1 MELRDYLRIIRR
13 NWLLLL
19 LLAVLGAGSGAG
31 AAAVQTPI
39 YTATAESYVS
49 LDSASNANDLSQ
61 GSAFTEQVV
70 ASYAHIAD
78 TPYVLGPVIDE
89 LRLGT
94 TAVKLAKRVT
104 VDAVAG
110 TSVLDITVADAS
122 AARSAAIAN
131 AVAARLTDAVNALS
145 PASDTGSGLVKVTQV
160 QSAVPATAP
169 SSPSLPL
176 DAGIGFLAGLL
187 LAAVIAAVREALDT
201 RLRDTEQLQKVAE
214 APVLGEIL
222 DDRTARRRPLVSR
235 SKPAGQEVEAFRT
248 LRTNLDFLEIDP
260 GARSYVVTSAM
271 PGEGKTVTTAN
282 LALALAE
289 SGQRVVLVDAD
300 LRRPRVADTFGLDGG
315 VGLTDVIVGR
325 ATLGEALQA
334 DGGSGLHIL
343 PSGALPPNPGEL
355 LGGRKF
361 LALLDELK
369 ASYDVVLLDAP
380 PLLAVADA
388 SVLAKRTS
396 GALVVGALRRTRRPQ
411 LLKALDALDQVN
423 APILGLIAVG
433 VRSADTA
440 AYAYEPLPPR
450 PSSRRTARDASA
462 EPTSIAS

>member
-104 VDAVAG
+104 VEAVAG

-187 LAAVIAAVREALDT
+187 IAAVIAAVREALDT

-334 DGGSGLHIL
+334 DGASGLHIL

-388 SVLAKRTS
+388 SVLARRTS

-411 LLKALDALDQVN
+411 LLKALDALDQVD
-423 APILGLIAVG
+423 ARILGLIAVG
-433 VRSADTA
+433 VRRADTA
-440 AYAYEPLPPR
+440 AYRYDSLPAKPVSWR
-450 PSSRRTARDASA
+450 TRRAASS
-462 EPTSIAS
+462 EPTSIAR